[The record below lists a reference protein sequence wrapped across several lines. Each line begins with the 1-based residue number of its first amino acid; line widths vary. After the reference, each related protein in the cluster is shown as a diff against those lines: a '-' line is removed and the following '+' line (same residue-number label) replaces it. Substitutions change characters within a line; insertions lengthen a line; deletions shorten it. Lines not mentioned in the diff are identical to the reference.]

1 MADARDMK
9 HHDDPVTIDI
19 VPGFS
24 LVIALAND
32 LSSFRCRLV
41 I

>member
-1 MADARDMK
+1 MDDARGMK
-9 HHDDPVTIDI
+9 HHHDPVTIDI

-32 LSSFRCRLV
+32 LSSFHCRLD